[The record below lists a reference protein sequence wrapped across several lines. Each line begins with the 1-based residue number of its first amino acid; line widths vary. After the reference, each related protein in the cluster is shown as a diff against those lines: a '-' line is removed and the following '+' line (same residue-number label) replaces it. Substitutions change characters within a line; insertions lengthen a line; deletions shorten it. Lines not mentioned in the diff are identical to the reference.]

1 MLRGLTRVSYS
12 KITVILLGI
21 FDLYVSCTL
30 LKACTVGLFAL
41 ACGDF
46 LEHTKS
52 VRVQRL
58 NRAACLV
65 AEVQCPFVG
74 PLRSAF
80 DTAIEAE
87 SFSVLRDYLK
97 TAQTTICHNFIQTG

>member
-41 ACGDF
+41 ARCDF
-46 LEHTKS
+46 FEHTKS
-52 VRVQRL
+52 VRVHGL
-58 NRAACLV
+58 HRATGLV
-65 AEVQCPFVG
+65 AKVQRALVL
-74 PLRSAF
+74 PLWSAF
-80 DTAIEAE
+80 DAAVEAE
-87 SFSVLRDYLK
+87 
-97 TAQTTICHNFIQTG
+97 